1 MDWMREEDMTV
12 GKVFRVL
19 AGIALGLQV
28 AAAMLSVYIYMD
40 QQNLLQSQEHLPKH

>member
-1 MDWMREEDMTV
+1 MDWMREEDMTA

-19 AGIALGLQV
+19 AGIALGLQA

-40 QQNLLQSQEHLPKH
+40 QRRV